1 MVLAIVAV
9 LIIIALGIYLIYQGA
24 PMYQQVYRTP
34 QTQTTA
40 LGLRQIELRLRDYSF
55 DPNTIVLKPGERVS
69 IILVNEGRLLD
80 RETIEGLI
88 ESGIDPAGE
97 YGEYHTIVLDAPLF
111 RVGIEILGGRVETI
125 EGRFGDKIYR
135 YRIYIPTRY
144 RIYNKY
150 QARGSYLL
158 TT

>member
-1 MVLAIVAV
+1 LRTRLLVLAIVAV

-69 IILVNEGRLLD
+69 IILVNEGRYSHTF
-80 RETIEGLI
+80 TIDAL
-88 ESGIDPAGE
+88 GIDISLSPGE
-97 YGEYHTIVLDAPLF
+97 RKTIDITAPSS
-111 RVGIEILGGRVETI
+111 
-125 EGRFGDKIYR
+125 
-135 YRIYIPTRY
+135 P
-144 RIYNKY
+144 
-150 QARGSYLL
+150 GSYTFYCKPHRGLGM
-158 TT
+158 TGNISVIG